1 MCERQSNP
9 ETSAGDTIIQFSS
22 AYGACEKTIQYI
34 CETTPAKLRNI
45 DVTFPMDYNV
55 LVYMF
60 RHAVHD
66 IQKQG
71 GTAKLAMFDTVVTFP
86 GTRLPWEE
94 LVKACQ
100 ELSVL
105 SLIDGAHGIGHIDLT
120 HLASVNPDFFTSNCY
135 K

>member
-1 MCERQSNP
+1 
-9 ETSAGDTIIQFSS
+9 
-22 AYGACEKTIQYI
+22 
-34 CETTPAKLRNI
+34 
-45 DVTFPMDYNV
+45 
-55 LVYMF
+55 MF
-60 RHAVHD
+60 RHAVRD

-86 GTRLPWEE
+86 GIRLPWEE

-100 ELSVL
+100 ELGVL

-120 HLASVNPDFFTSNCY
+120 HLASVSPDFFTSNCY